1 MTRLTAKE
9 AYFIK
14 LGPGGAWEDE
24 CLRDGI
30 IHFGYSQTPHH
41 LCTAGNWPAVQE
53 TWVVLRNG
61 DRGTAARDV
70 NQIRIFYEADE
81 ETIFITFSGGLM
93 YWCRPS
99 GDVQVFEDGDRWRST
114 VDGWHSSSL
123 NGLPLTRDRISGGLQ
138 KVEMFRGTIC
148 KVKLLDYLLRKIG
161 DELSPELA
169 QADAAEHSMV
179 CAIKSLMSLLTW
191 QDFELLV
198 DLVFSSSGWR
208 RINVVGR
215 TQKTVDL
222 ELILP
227 TTEERAFVQVKSEAT
242 ANSLHEY
249 VREFGKSGAYTRM
262 FFVWHSGDTPSSTE
276 DGVTLLGPDRL
287 AKMVLDTGLWSWLR
301 NKAS

>member
-1 MTRLTAKE
+1 MTKLTAKT

-14 LGPGGAWEDE
+14 LGPGGTWEDKS
-24 CLRDGI
+24 LRDGI
-30 IHFGYSQTPHH
+30 IRFGYGETPHD
-41 LCTAGNWPAVQE
+41 LCMLGDWTAVQDKW
-53 TWVVLRNG
+53 TTLRNG
-61 DRGTAARDV
+61 DRGTAARDA

-81 ETIFITFSGGLM
+81 EAIFITFSGGLM

-99 GDVQVFEDGDRWRST
+99 GEVQLLKDGNRWRST
-114 VDGWHSSSL
+114 VDGWHSTSL

-179 CAIKSLMSLLTW
+179 CAIKNLMSLLTW

-242 ANSLHEY
+242 ANSLQEY
-249 VREFGKSGAYTRM
+249 VRELGRSGAYTRM
-262 FFVWHSGDTPSSTE
+262 FFVWHSGDFPSSTE
-276 DGVTLLGPDRL
+276 DRVTLLGPDRL

-301 NKAS
+301 NKVS